1 MITGGRTTRN
11 GDTLGTD
18 LVLYDNSRPDPSE
31 STPNA
36 PASQQFLLQL
46 TRLSTLTLDMLTAV
60 LARALDAQS
69 PVRPDTGR
77 PALMA
82 QIYAF
87 IQKNLGDANLTVS
100 AVAAAH
106 HISLRYLHKLF
117 QQHGHTVAG
126 WIRERRL
133 EQCRHDLT
141 NPHLAARPINAIAAR
156 WGFTSPAH
164 FSQAFRNVYGLSPR
178 QYRQQRTT
186 AHTPKPCAFT
196 LPQ

>member
-1 MITGGRTTRN
+1 
-11 GDTLGTD
+11 
-18 LVLYDNSRPDPSE
+18 VLYDNSRPDPSE
-31 STPNA
+31 SAPNA

-46 TRLSTLTLDMLTAV
+46 TRWSTLTLDMLTAV

-69 PVRPDTGR
+69 PARPDTGR
-77 PALMA
+77 SALMA

-117 QQHGHTVAG
+117 QQDGHTVAG

-133 EQCRHDLT
+133 EQCRRDLI

-178 QYRQQRTT
+178 QYRRQCTT